1 MTKNDSF
8 FEKLGRSLKIED
20 EQYEAS
26 LTYDGAEDD
35 DIDSDDPSDQE
46 AKALEEFESNSNMGE
61 VEELEPD
68 EEMLEE
74 LQEEPEGPIAT
85 LAVVQ
90 PKKSSTKK
98 LKKIMPKPAIKT
110 KDTFEESLE
119 EGRLN
124 IDVYELNDEVVIISA
139 IAGINESDL
148 DIDISPDSVS
158 IRGKRTHGEKISD
171 ENYFYKECYWG
182 AFSRMVR
189 LHTEIDPDKA
199 DATLENGILTIR
211 LPKLSKTNQKK
222 LKVKKVS

>member
-8 FEKLGRSLKIED
+8 FEKLGRSLKIDD

-26 LTYDGAEDD
+26 LTYNGNEDD
-35 DIDSDDPSDQE
+35 TSSDDSRNE
-46 AKALEEFESNSNMGE
+46 E
-61 VEELEPD
+61 VEELEVG

-74 LQEEPEGPIAT
+74 LPKEPEGPIAT
-85 LAVVQ
+85 LAAAQ
-90 PKKSSTKK
+90 PKTTPRRSSTPKDGQAGRATKK
-98 LKKIMPKPAIKT
+98 TMSRPALKT
-110 KDTFEESLE
+110 KDAFDESLE

-124 IDVYELNDEVVIISA
+124 IDVYELNDEVVIRSA

-158 IRGKRTHGEKISD
+158 IRGKRTHGEEISD

-199 DATLENGILTIR
+199 EATLKNGILTIR